1 MKKKQDG
8 SKQILTNHIY
18 SIIILLDSV
27 PFFSFFLSFLFF
39 SFKVTTPTKKKI
51 LSTKS
56 THKKN

>member
-27 PFFSFFLSFLFF
+27 PFFSFL

>member
-18 SIIILLDSV
+18 TIIILLVSFSFLSLF
-27 PFFSFFLSFLFF
+27 PFFSFL